1 MFDLHSPMK
10 MLLCIL
16 DEEYIIQL
24 FALELYEF
32 EQHECFIVI
41 RMSMLDLINL

>member
-10 MLLCIL
+10 VLLCNL

-24 FALELYEF
+24 FALELQEF

-41 RMSMLDLINL
+41 RMSMLNLIKL

>member
-10 MLLCIL
+10 VLLCIL

-32 EQHECFIVI
+32 EQHEYFIVI
-41 RMSMLDLINL
+41 RMSMLNLINL